1 MNYGYFDDEK
11 REYVITNPRTPTK
24 WINYIGTLAFG
35 GFVDHTGGAL
45 ICAQDPALNRITK
58 YITQF
63 PASAFN
69 GETLYLRTRTL
80 TPAPLSFS
88 GRGDE
93 GEAEKVLCL
102 FSIRRYIRFSNNAL
116 MLNNRINNALLNITI
131 VIVVVIIIPAL
142 NGGGSCI

>member
-1 MNYGYFDDEK
+1 MLHTLHSESAIMNYGRFDDKK

-35 GFVDHTGGAL
+35 GYVDHTGGAL

-69 GETLYLRTRTL
+69 GETLYLRIKRSEQSGAKSTKARSST
-80 TPAPLSFS
+80 TPRSAHALSAEH
-88 GRGDE
+88 GRAGR
-93 GEAEKVLCL
+93 AAYAV
-102 FSIRRYIRFSNNAL
+102 
-116 MLNNRINNALLNITI
+116 
-131 VIVVVIIIPAL
+131 
-142 NGGGSCI
+142 